1 MITKER
7 QKDRR
12 DRSERLSDKAKAAGG
27 IRLQEQTGMS
37 LRLFL
42 LLAVTILAVIL
53 VFVIPGYQHHVE
65 NGRMTMDIQSVQTM
79 EDVASPVCHNSCQ

>member
-53 VFVIPGYQHHVE
+53 VMYL
-65 NGRMTMDIQSVQTM
+65 
-79 EDVASPVCHNSCQ
+79 ASLIKDARYFARLEPLDKSRK